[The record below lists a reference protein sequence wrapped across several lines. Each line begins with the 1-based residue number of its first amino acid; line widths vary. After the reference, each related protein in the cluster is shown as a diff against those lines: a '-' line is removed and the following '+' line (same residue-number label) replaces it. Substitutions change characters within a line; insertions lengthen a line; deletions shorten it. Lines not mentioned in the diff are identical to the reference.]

1 MTSPWIAYNDLAWV
15 DDWLADAADYE
26 REAAVY
32 VELMRRA
39 ATSGLGRAPRTLLH
53 LGCGAGGHDREFKR
67 HFAITGVDLSPGMLN
82 MARARHPEIEYL
94 EDDMRFVRLNR
105 HFDAVVIPDGIDYM
119 TTPDE
124 LRQAV
129 RTAVE
134 HLHPG
139 GVLLVV
145 GKPAETFQDNNFAYT
160 GEKDGVHVTLLENN
174 YVNPYRPG
182 TYEATLCYLIRRR
195 GDLTTHA
202 DLHVLGLFPQA
213 TWDQV
218 FQEAGLAMRQEILDG
233 VYDTFLLN
241 DGAYP
246 MTIFVGQKR

>member
-15 DDWLADAADYE
+15 EDWLAGPEDYE
-26 REAAVY
+26 LEAAVY
-32 VELMRRA
+32 VKLIQQA
-39 ATSGLGRAPRTLLH
+39 ATSSLGRAPRTLLH

-67 HFAITGVDLSPGMLN
+67 HFTITGVDLSPGMLN

-94 EDDMRFVRLNR
+94 EDDMRSVRLER
-105 HFDAVVIPDGIDYM
+105 LFDAVIIPDCIDYM
-119 TTPDE
+119 TTPEE
-124 LRQAV
+124 LRMAV

-145 GKPAETFQDNNFAYT
+145 GKPAETFQDNNFAYR

-182 TYEATLCYLIRRR
+182 TYEATFFYLIRRH
-195 GDLTTHA
+195 GDLTTHT
-202 DLHVLGLFPQA
+202 DHHVLGLFPQT

-218 FQEAGLAMRQEILDG
+218 YQEAGLTMRQEVLDG
-233 VYDTFLLN
+233 IYDKFLLN
-241 DGAYP
+241 DGVYP
-246 MTIFVGQKR
+246 MTIYVGQKS

>member
-1 MTSPWIAYNDLAWV
+1 MTSPWTAYNDLAWV
-15 DDWLADAADYE
+15 EDWLAEPADYE

-32 VELMRRA
+32 VELMQRA

-94 EDDMRFVRLNR
+94 EDDMRSVCLNR
-105 HFDAVVIPDGIDYM
+105 RFDAVVIPDCIDYM

-182 TYEATLCYLIRRR
+182 TYEAAFFYLIRRH
-195 GDLTTHA
+195 GDLTTHT

-218 FQEAGLAMRQEILDG
+218 FREAGLAMRQEVLDG
-233 VYDTFLLN
+233 VYDKYLLN

-246 MTIFVGQKR
+246 MTIFVGQKS